1 MRLVIAEK
9 PSVSQSIA
17 AVLGAKSRHDGY
29 LEGGGYIVSWCF
41 GHLAEL
47 ADAAVYNADDA
58 KWTLAALPII
68 PTSFRFIVRSEK
80 QKQFDILRELMRRED
95 AAEVV
100 NACDAGREGEL
111 IFRTVY
117 CLAGCSKPILRLWI
131 SSMEDDAIRSGFQQL
146 KSGRDYDGLHQSAL
160 CRAKADWLV
169 GINATRYFS
178 LTYGRTLNIGRVMS
192 PTLALLVQREAEISA
207 FVAEPFYTVQ
217 LDCGFP
223 AATDRIKDRKD
234 ADAIANTCKGEAV
247 TVKSVERKE
256 KSEKAPALYD
266 LTSLQRDANRVLGY
280 TSQQTLDYL
289 QALYEKK
296 LCTYPRTDSRFL
308 TDDMEGSVPGLVA
321 AAAAVC
327 GMEKPPTICA
337 KQVCS
342 SKKVTDHHAI
352 VPTISAE
359 KVDMA
364 SLPLG
369 EREVLKLAAKGLL
382 RAVDEPHRYAET
394 VITVDCAGQS
404 FTAKGKTVLAPGW
417 KRYEQEQTE
426 AAPALPVV
434 TDNQTLSVSAASVKT
449 GKTTPPKHFTEDT
462 LLSAM
467 ENAGKDDI
475 PDEAERKGL
484 GTPAT
489 RAAIIEKLVA
499 AGFVE
504 RKGKSLIP
512 TKAGIN
518 LVTVL
523 PEPLTSPMLTAE
535 WEQKL
540 TEIAKGGADPD
551 TFMDGIRTMVQE
563 IVSTYSCI
571 SEDGQKLFAPEKEV
585 VGTCPRCGQPVYEG
599 KKNFACSDRSC
610 GFVLW
615 KNDRFWTSR
624 RKELT
629 KKMAAD
635 LLKKGRTNVKGMWSE
650 KKQAAYDAA
659 VILCDTGG
667 RYIDFKL
674 EFPKNKRS

>member
-1 MRLVIAEK
+1 M
-9 PSVSQSIA
+9 
-17 AVLGAKSRHDGY
+17 
-29 LEGGGYIVSWCF
+29 C
-41 GHLAEL
+41 
-47 ADAAVYNADDA
+47 
-58 KWTLAALPII
+58 
-68 PTSFRFIVRSEK
+68 
-80 QKQFDILRELMRRED
+80 
-95 AAEVV
+95 
-100 NACDAGREGEL
+100 
-111 IFRTVY
+111 
-117 CLAGCSKPILRLWI
+117 
-131 SSMEDDAIRSGFQQL
+131 IRD
-146 KSGRDYDGLHQSAL
+146 R

-207 FVAEPFYTVQ
+207 FAAEPFYTVQ

-223 AATDRIKDRKD
+223 ATTGRMKDKK
-234 ADAIANTCKGEAV
+234 AAAAIANACKGKAV

-296 LCTYPRTDSRFL
+296 LCTYPRTDSRYL

-327 GMEKPPTICA
+327 GMEKPPTICT

-369 EREVLKLAAKGLL
+369 EREVLKLAARGLL

-417 KRYEQEQTE
+417 KRYEQEQAE

-434 TDNQTLSVSAASVKT
+434 TENQTLSVSAASVKT

-462 LLSAM
+462 LLAAM
-467 ENAGKDDI
+467 ENAGKEDMPDD
-475 PDEAERKGL
+475 AERKGI

-489 RAAIIEKLVA
+489 RSGIIEKLVSS
-499 AGFVE
+499 GFVE
-504 RKGKSLIP
+504 RRKSKKITNLLPTSTGTALI
-512 TKAGIN
+512 
-518 LVTVL
+518 TVL
-523 PEPLTSPMLTAE
+523 PEQLQSPQLTAE
-535 WEQKL
+535 WEHRLKEIERG
-540 TEIAKGGADPD
+540 EIAPD
-551 TFMDGIRTMVQE
+551 SFMDGIAAMLHELVQ
-563 IVSTYSCI
+563 TYKPI
-571 SEDGQKLFAPEKEV
+571 PGTEVLFPSGREV
-585 VGTCPRCGQPVYEG
+585 VGKCPRCGAEVTESQKGFFCE
-599 KKNFACSDRSC
+599 NRSC
-610 GFVLW
+610 AFVLW
-615 KNDRFWTSR
+615 KNSRFFTA
-624 RKELT
+624 KKKALT
-629 KKMAAD
+629 KSLAAA
-635 LLKKGRTNVKGMWSE
+635 LLKNGRAPLKGCYSE
-650 KKQAAYDAA
+650 KTGKTYDAS
-659 VILCDTGG
+659 VLLEDDGQRTGYKMVFDNG
-667 RYIDFKL
+667 
-674 EFPKNKRS
+674 